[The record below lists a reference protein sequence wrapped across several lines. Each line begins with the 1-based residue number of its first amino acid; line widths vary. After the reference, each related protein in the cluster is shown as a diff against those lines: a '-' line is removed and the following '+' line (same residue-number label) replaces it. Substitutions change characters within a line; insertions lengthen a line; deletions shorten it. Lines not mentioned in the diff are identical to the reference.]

1 MQFGLFMM
9 PSHPPERNI
18 YDAHQWDLQ
27 YLTLC
32 DELGFDEAWI
42 GEHFTSPWEPIPAPD
57 LLIAQA
63 LMQTKRIKLG
73 SGAHLLPFHHPAE
86 LAHRVAYLDHISQGR
101 FLFGVGASGLPSDW
115 ALFDI
120 DGNNGEHRDMTRE
133 SLDIILKIWANDGPF
148 EYKGKY
154 WNVSIPEPMY
164 GTLEFFLRPYQ
175 QPHPPIGVASVSYKS
190 PTLMIAGERG
200 FIPMSLALNSDYCRS
215 HWEAIEEGAQRTGRT
230 PSRADWRLVRDVYVA
245 DTDEEARDLA
255 LNGMLGRVWHD
266 YLLPLFREFDLMKVF
281 KHDDEVPD
289 DAVNIEYMADHLW
302 LIGSPDTV
310 AGKIRDLYQ
319 DVGGFGGL
327 LMLVYDQSENNAAW
341 EHSTRLLA
349 ENVMPQVSDLTGK
362 NGV

>member
-1 MQFGLFMM
+1 
-9 PSHPPERNI
+9 
-18 YDAHQWDLQ
+18 
-27 YLTLC
+27 
-32 DELGFDEAWI
+32 
-42 GEHFTSPWEPIPAPD
+42 
-57 LLIAQA
+57 
-63 LMQTKRIKLG
+63 
-73 SGAHLLPFHHPAE
+73 
-86 LAHRVAYLDHISQGR
+86 
-101 FLFGVGASGLPSDW
+101 
-115 ALFDI
+115 
-120 DGNNGEHRDMTRE
+120 
-133 SLDIILKIWANDGPF
+133 
-148 EYKGKY
+148 
-154 WNVSIPEPMY
+154 
-164 GTLEFFLRPYQ
+164 
-175 QPHPPIGVASVSYKS
+175 
-190 PTLMIAGERG
+190 MIAGERG